1 MCAILFA
8 FCALVLWPP
17 YHLRPFILVFMAGCF
32 MHLCRQESASS
43 AGLSDLILSL
53 DLSTSIARER

>member
-8 FCALVLWPP
+8 FCALVLLPP
-17 YHLRPFILVFMAGCF
+17 YHLCPFILVFMPGCF
-32 MHLCRQESASS
+32 MHFRWQESASS